1 MSAINLKLSKSIF
14 NEAYYPLLFDYSK
27 RYEVYYGGAG
37 S

>member
-1 MSAINLKLSKSIF
+1 MSVYNLVIKKNVF
-14 NEAYYPLLFDYSK
+14 NDKYYPLLFDYSK